1 MQRVGIIGGGF
12 IGTALAEALV
22 ENSSDKQKYQVCL
35 SFRTSRQKLTNSSIN
50 QAFCNVSDGEL
61 NADEVLFNVDSL
73 VICIPPGFKKGL
85 GDSYSTKIK
94 SLVEKGYS
102 SGVKQIIFTSSIGIY
117 PEGAEVDENT
127 ALDLSTEKARALYD
141 AEQEVL
147 TSRVKNK
154 QVIRLAGLIGAT
166 RHPGRF
172 KVKLTADNA
181 LEPVNMVTQK
191 DVVAAIKLLLEQGA
205 RENNGDIYNVVAP
218 HHPSKQ
224 SFYRYARQQLNDERI
239 NEPLVVPEVAPT
251 MARNTTIGKRVSGL
265 KICHKLGFEY
275 QTDNL
280 LRFVFS

>member
-22 ENSSDKQKYQVCL
+22 TNQSDEQKYQVFL
-35 SFRTSRQKLTNSSIN
+35 SYRTSRQKLTNSAIN
-50 QAFCNVSDGEL
+50 QAYCDASGETL
-61 NADEVLFNVDSL
+61 DAEETLFNVDSL

-94 SLVEKGYS
+94 SLVERGYF

-117 PEGAEVDENT
+117 PEGGEVDENT
-127 ALDLSTEKARALYD
+127 ALDLSTDKAKALYS

-154 QVIRLAGLIGAT
+154 QVVRLAGLIGKG

-172 KVKLTADNA
+172 KVKLTSDNA
-181 LEPVNMVTQK
+181 DEPVNMVTQD
-191 DVVAAIKLLLEQGA
+191 DVVAAITLLLRQ
-205 RENNGDIYNVVAP
+205 GDILNKGDVFNVVAP

-224 SFYRYARQQLNDERI
+224 SFYRTARQQLKDERI
-239 NEPLVVPEVAPT
+239 NEPVIVPS
-251 MARNTTIGKRVSGL
+251 RSNTGAVPRVGKRVTGD
-265 KICHKLGFEY
+265 KICRELGFNY

-280 LRFVFS
+280 LRLMFS

>member
-22 ENSSDKQKYQVCL
+22 TNQSDEQKYRVFL
-35 SFRTSRQKLTNSSIN
+35 SYRTSRQKLTNSAIS
-50 QAFCNVSDGEL
+50 QAYCDVSSDTL
-61 NADEVLFNVDSL
+61 DADEALFNVDSL

-94 SLVEKGYS
+94 SLVEKSYF

-117 PEGAEVDENT
+117 PEGGEVDENT
-127 ALDLSTEKARALYD
+127 PLDLSTDKAKALYS

-154 QVIRLAGLIGAT
+154 QVVRLAGLIGT
-166 RHPGRF
+166 SRHPGRF

-181 LEPVNMVTQK
+181 DEPVNMVTQD
-191 DVVAAIKLLLEQGA
+191 DVVAAITLLLRQYDIS
-205 RENNGDIYNVVAP
+205 NKGDVFNVVAP

-224 SFYRYARQQLNDERI
+224 SFYRMARQQLQDERV
-239 NEPLVVPEVAPT
+239 NEPVIVPS
-251 MARNTTIGKRVSGL
+251 RSNTGAAKSVGKRVAGDQ
-265 KICHKLGFEY
+265 ICRELGFKY

-280 LRFVFS
+280 LRLMFS